1 MRTLLHKQAIRY
13 RVVYFQR
20 LSQGKHI
27 TIHRKTIMTF
37 KRTHTCGELSANQIG
52 EEVTL
57 NGWVGP
63 RRDLG
68 GVIFIDLR
76 DRYGITQIVFT
87 ETDDKVHAQAEH
99 LRAEY
104 VIGIKGKVI
113 ARGEENI
120 NPNLPTGE
128 IEIEVTDLQI
138 YSEAETP
145 PFEIKDGIATN
156 EEVRLRYRYLDLRRP
171 EMQQKLMLRSKAYQA
186 IRAFYHDHNFAE
198 VETPVLMKSTPE
210 GARDYLVPSRVNP
223 GKFFALPQSPQTYKQ
238 LLMVSGY
245 DRYFQITK
253 CFRDEDLRADR
264 QPEFTQVD
272 VEMSF
277 VDEEAIFDMHEGLMQ
292 TIFKETIGVDIDT
305 PFPRMTYEDALS
317 TYGSDKP
324 DTRFGLEFV
333 DFSEIVKDAEFKVF
347 SGTVAKGG
355 AVVGITIPGQG
366 EMGRGAIDRWTERV
380 KKETGAGGLIYIK
393 MQEDGVLCSVA
404 KFLTQD
410 IVDAMVE
417 ASGAQTGDLVFLLA
431 GPKPSVLEQL
441 GQLRL
446 MVGEEFNLINKDAF
460 NLLWV
465 TDFPLLEWDAESH
478 RYHAMHHPFT
488 SPKEEEM
495 GALESDPAS
504 IKARAY
510 DLVMNGSEIGGG
522 SIRIH
527 NRKVQEQMFKLLG
540 IGQEEAEEKFG
551 FLLDAFKYGAPPHG
565 GIALGLDRI
574 VMLLTGAGS
583 LREVIAFPKNQRA
596 QSMMDSSPAEVEKE
610 QLDELH
616 ISLKRI
622 VN

>member
-1 MRTLLHKQAIRY
+1 
-13 RVVYFQR
+13 
-20 LSQGKHI
+20 
-27 TIHRKTIMTF
+27 MTF
-37 KRTHTCGELSANQIG
+37 RRTHTCGELSAKNIG
-52 EEVTL
+52 EEIVL

-76 DRYGITQIVFT
+76 DRYGVTQIIFT
-87 ETDDKVHAQAEH
+87 ETDAELH
-99 LRAEY
+99 EKAEKLRAEY

-113 ARGEENI
+113 ARGDENI
-120 NPNLPTGE
+120 NSNLTTGE
-128 IEIEVTDLQI
+128 IEIEVTELEI
-138 YSEAETP
+138 YSEADTP

-156 EEVRLRYRYLDLRRP
+156 EEIRLRYRYLDLRRP
-171 EMQQKLMLRSKAYQA
+171 EMQEKMMLRSKTYQA
-186 IRAFYHDHNFAE
+186 VRAFYHRHAFAE

-264 QPEFTQVD
+264 QPEFTQID

-277 VDEEAIFDMHEGLMQ
+277 VDEDAIFEMHEGLMKA
-292 TIFKETIGVDIDT
+292 IFKETVGLDIPT
-305 PFPRMTYEDALS
+305 PFPRMSYVDAMN

-333 DFSEIVKDAEFKVF
+333 DFSDIVKDAEFKVF
-347 SGTVAKGG
+347 SGTVANGG

-393 MQEDGVLCSVA
+393 MQKDGPLCSVA
-404 KFLTQD
+404 KFLTQE
-410 IVDAMVE
+410 IVDQMVE
-417 ASGAQTGDLVFLLA
+417 ASGAKTGDLVFLLA

-441 GQLRL
+441 GALRL
-446 MVGEEFNLINKDAF
+446 MVGEEFGLIDKDAF

-465 TDFPLLEWDAESH
+465 TDFPLLEWDEESR

-495 GALESDPAS
+495 DKLESDPAS

-540 IGQEEAEEKFG
+540 IEQEEAEEKFG

-565 GIALGLDRI
+565 GIALGVDRI

-583 LREVIAFPKNQRA
+583 LRDVIAFPKNQKA
-596 QSMMDSSPAEVEKE
+596 QSMMDNSPAEVEKD

-616 ISLKRI
+616 ISLKKI
-622 VN
+622 IK

>member
-1 MRTLLHKQAIRY
+1 
-13 RVVYFQR
+13 
-20 LSQGKHI
+20 
-27 TIHRKTIMTF
+27 MTF
-37 KRTHTCGELSANQIG
+37 RRTHTCGELTAEHIG
-52 EEVTL
+52 EETVL

-76 DRYGITQIVFT
+76 DRYGVTQIVFT
-87 ETDDKVHAQAEH
+87 ETDANLHEKAEK

-104 VIGIKGKVI
+104 VVGIKGKVI
-113 ARGEENI
+113 ARGKENI
-120 NPNLPTGE
+120 NENLATGE
-128 IEIEVTDLQI
+128 IEIEVTELEI
-138 YSEAETP
+138 YSEAATP
-145 PFEIKDGIATN
+145 PFEIKDGITTN
-156 EEVRLRYRYLDLRRP
+156 EETRLRYRYLDLRRP
-171 EMQQKLMLRSKAYQA
+171 EMQEKLMLRSKTYQA
-186 IRAFYHDHNFAE
+186 VRAFYHQHNFAE

-264 QPEFTQVD
+264 QPEFTQID

-277 VDEEAIFDMHEGLMQ
+277 VDEDTIFEMHEGLMKN
-292 TIFKETIGVDIDT
+292 IFKETIGLDIQT
-305 PFPRMTYEDALS
+305 PFPRMSYEDAMN

-324 DTRFGLEFV
+324 DIRFGLEFV
-333 DFSEIVKDAEFKVF
+333 DFSEIVRDAEFKVF
-347 SGTVAKGG
+347 SGTVKNGG

-393 MQEDGVLCSVA
+393 MMEDGPLCSVA
-404 KFLTQD
+404 KFLTPE
-410 IVDAMVE
+410 IVAKMVV
-417 ASGAQTGDLVFLLA
+417 AAGAKTGDLVFLLA

-441 GQLRL
+441 GALRL
-446 MVGEEFNLINKDAF
+446 MVGEEFKLIDEKAF

-465 TDFPLLEWDAESH
+465 TDFPLLEWDEESR

-488 SPKEEEM
+488 SPKVEEM
-495 GALESDPAS
+495 DKMDSDPAS

-527 NRKVQEQMFKLLG
+527 DRKVQEQMFKLLG
-540 IGQEEAEEKFG
+540 IEREEAEEKFG

-565 GIALGLDRI
+565 GIALGVDRI

-583 LREVIAFPKNQRA
+583 LRDVIAFPKNQKA
-596 QSMMDSSPAEVEKE
+596 QSMMDNSPAVVEKE

-616 ISLKRI
+616 INLKKI
-622 VN
+622 IK

>member
-1 MRTLLHKQAIRY
+1 MFICIFSALNKEFTLRFID
-13 RVVYFQR
+13 F
-20 LSQGKHI
+20 
-27 TIHRKTIMTF
+27 KTMTF
-37 KRTHTCGELSANQIG
+37 RRTHTCGELTKAHVGQ
-52 EEVTL
+52 EVVL

-68 GVIFIDLR
+68 GLIFIDLR
-76 DRYGITQIVFT
+76 DRYGVTQIVFT
-87 ETDDKVHAQAEH
+87 EEDATIHSKAEK

-113 ARGEENI
+113 LRGDENV
-120 NPNLPTGE
+120 NPNLVTGE
-128 IEIEVTDLQI
+128 IEIEVTELEV
-138 YSEAETP
+138 YSEADTP
-145 PFEIKDGIATN
+145 PFEIKDGITTN
-156 EEVRLRYRYLDLRRP
+156 EDTRLKYRYLDLRRP
-171 EMQQKLMLRSKAYQA
+171 EMQQKLMIRSKLYQA
-186 IRAFYHDHNFAE
+186 VRAYYHSFNFAE
-198 VETPVLMKSTPE
+198 VETPVLMRSTPE

-264 QPEFTQVD
+264 QPEFTQID

-277 VDEEAIFDMHEGLMQ
+277 VDEEAIFEMHEGLLKN
-292 TIFKETIGVDIDT
+292 IFKETIGLDIQT
-305 PFPRMTYEDALS
+305 PFPRMTYDDAMS

-333 DFSEIVKDAEFKVF
+333 DFSDIVKDAEFKVF

-366 EMGRGAIDRWTERV
+366 DMGRGAIDRWTERV

-393 MQEDGVLCSVA
+393 MQEDGPLCSVA
-404 KFLTQD
+404 KFLTEE
-410 IVDAMVE
+410 IVNQMVE
-417 ASGAQTGDLVFLLA
+417 ASGAQKGDLVFLLA

-441 GQLRL
+441 GHLRL
-446 MVGEEFNLINKDAF
+446 MVGEEFELINKEAF

-465 TDFPLLEWDAESH
+465 TDFPLLEWDEESR

-488 SPKEEEM
+488 SPKEEDM
-495 GALESDPAS
+495 DKMESDPGS
-504 IKARAY
+504 VKARAY

-527 NRKVQEQMFKLLG
+527 QRAVQEQMFKLLG
-540 IGQEEAEEKFG
+540 IGEEEAQEKFG
-551 FLLDAFKYGAPPHG
+551 FLLDAFRYGPPPHG
-565 GIALGLDRI
+565 GIALGVDRI
-574 VMLLTGAGS
+574 TMLLTGARS
-583 LREVIAFPKNQRA
+583 LRDVIAFPKNQRA
-596 QSMMDSSPAEVEKE
+596 QSMMDNSPSEVDKD

-622 VN
+622 VQ